1 MLSRYT
7 RDLAALG
14 LLLILGGCGVTP
26 DEGVADASASDE
38 RREQPPVPVQREYVI
53 CPELVPPG
61 ECVGWVPVARPLD
74 MLHCQADALD
84 GADIHQACRQWLRQ
98 ILNAYRLCQWR
109 IDQQNLLEMT
119 GK

>member
-1 MLSRYT
+1 MLSGHT

-14 LLLILGGCGVTP
+14 ILLTLGGCSVTP
-26 DEGVADASASDE
+26 DDGPADTPASVE
-38 RREQPPVPVQREYVI
+38 RPEPPPAPVQREHVI
-53 CPELVPPG
+53 CPEIVPPG

-84 GADIHQACRQWLRQ
+84 GADVHKACRQWLRQ

-109 IDQQNLLEMT
+109 IEQQNLSLDR
-119 GK
+119 